1 MLILTGMEGNVKR
14 KMTRNFRP
22 AISCPSMTRKTPM
35 RPPESSGGRIGQRGI
50 APAQIPNSS
59 QM

>member
-22 AISCPSMTRKTPM
+22 AHAPKAPDAAAGKAG
-35 RPPESSGGRIGQRGI
+35 RPPYWAAGHT
-50 APAQIPNSS
+50 PAQIPNSS

>member
-22 AISCPSMTRKTPM
+22 VHDPQNAHTAAGALR
-35 RPPESSGGRIGQRGI
+35 RPYGAQRGI
-50 APAQIPNSS
+50 APAQIPNNS